1 MIAGGVI
8 KMITKKLS
16 MSKHAERATRP
27 SLHGLLFFAYSRFA
41 PYSQGISMHKPKD
54 PLKKSKAARLPIRD
68 AAMRRLL
75 SR

>member
-1 MIAGGVI
+1 MIAGGMI

-16 MSKHAERATRP
+16 MSKHATRP